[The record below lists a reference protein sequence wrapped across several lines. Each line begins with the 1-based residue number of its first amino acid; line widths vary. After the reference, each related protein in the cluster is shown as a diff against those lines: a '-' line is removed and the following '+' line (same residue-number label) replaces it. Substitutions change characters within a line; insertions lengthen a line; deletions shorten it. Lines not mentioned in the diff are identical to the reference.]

1 MSWYIQ
7 LDNTIVKRWK
17 DLVEA
22 FIRQYKF
29 NMDVAP
35 DRLNLQVLEKEVKNI
50 FENMSRGD
58 VR

>member
-1 MSWYIQ
+1 MQ

>member
-1 MSWYIQ
+1 LSWYIQ